1 MSQGHMYD
9 QTHHSL
15 MVWVQTNYPHEKQT
29 NKEKKTKKANI
40 F

>member
-15 MVWVQTNYPHEKQT
+15 MVWVQTNYAHEKQT